1 MSLILL
7 AAGALCL
14 LYFLLLIR
22 AGVRAPFV
30 WFWAAAGGGF
40 WVLAL
45 WQRLA
50 PFPAWVW
57 LGFGLALALALA
69 FLGGVAAQIFSHY
82 QDRGEPGLDVLVV
95 LGAQVWGTRV
105 SRSLQVRLE
114 AALAYLTAN
123 PGTVAVV
130 TGGQGT
136 GEAIPEAEAMAR
148 WLAAHGISEERILRE
163 AASTS
168 TRENLLLARSLFP
181 GERPRVGIVTN
192 DFHLYRALKMA
203 RTLYPEL
210 SVCGIAAP
218 SEPVLQ
224 VHYLIREFLAVLKA
238 RIAGIL

>member
-7 AAGALCL
+7 ATGLLCL
-14 LYFLLLIR
+14 LYFLVLIR

-30 WFWAAAGGGF
+30 WFWAVAGGCLG
-40 WVLAL
+40 VLAL

-50 PFPAWVW
+50 PLPAGVW
-57 LGFGLALALALA
+57 LGLGLALAVVLAL
-69 FLGGVAAQIFSHY
+69 LGGVASRIFGHY
-82 QDRGEPGLDVLVV
+82 QDRGESGLDVLVV

-105 SRSLQVRLE
+105 SQSLKVRLE

-123 PGTVAVV
+123 PGTVVVV

-136 GEAIPEAEAMAR
+136 GEEIPEAEAMAR
-148 WLAAHGISEERILRE
+148 WLMERGILERRVLRE
-163 AASTS
+163 TESTS

-192 DFHLYRALKMA
+192 DFHLYRALQMA

-218 SEPVLQ
+218 SEPMLQ
-224 VHYLIREFLAVLKA
+224 PHYLIREFLAVLKA
-238 RIAGIL
+238 RIAEIL